1 MDIIAGFKLLVM
13 ASIFVAEAH
22 GVEAPVPPAPNAF
35 VVPADFCHPGAVAGS
50 CAYGPQAQSPGDSA
64 AADSPGDA
72 GASSGTGG
80 GGATGGGD
88 CR

>member
-1 MDIIAGFKLLVM
+1 MALWTGFKLLVM

-22 GVEAPVPPAPNAF
+22 GAEAPAPAPNAF

-80 GGATGGGD
+80 GATGGGD